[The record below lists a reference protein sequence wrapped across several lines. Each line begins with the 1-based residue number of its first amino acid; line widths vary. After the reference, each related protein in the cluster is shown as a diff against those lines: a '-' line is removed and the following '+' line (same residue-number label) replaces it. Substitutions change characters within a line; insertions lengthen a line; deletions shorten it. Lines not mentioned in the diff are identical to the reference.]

1 LNPTERQSAEPD
13 PRRVAIEIA
22 DPLKIAGVD
31 PELRFAGGETQVM
44 ALTREL
50 RRRGHRAELICD
62 PAGRLWE
69 RAHAEG
75 IECHPL
81 RIRNAI
87 DLGAA
92 LRLRAILRGGDFDIL
107 HFHTSRAHA
116 LAPVV
121 RGCARAAVV
130 TRRMDYAPN
139 RLFAPLLFGREVDR
153 VIAISNAV
161 ADALISAGAP
171 AANIS
176 IIPSGVDIERFRP
189 PTAEERAV
197 ARRKLDLDHATIAI
211 GAVGALEERKGH
223 RSLLE
228 ALVLGD
234 TLKGTRC
241 FIAGEGSA
249 RATLKAD
256 AARLGIADR
265 VTMLGRIDDVRKM
278 LAAMDIFVM
287 PSLKEGLGVAA
298 LEAMA
303 SGLAVVLSQVGG
315 LAGLIE
321 NEKSGLQVPPRDVTA
336 LAAALQRLVGDA
348 ALRNNLGARARAAVV
363 AGYSD
368 ALMAQRTLD
377 VYRRCIAE
385 RLRRLK

>member
-1 LNPTERQSAEPD
+1 MEQPRAETGPSGVHGELAGSL
-13 PRRVAIEIA
+13 RIG
-22 DPLKIAGVD
+22 GVD

-50 RRRGHRAELICD
+50 RRRGHRAELICN

-69 RAHAEG
+69 RARAEG

-81 RIRNAI
+81 KIRNAVDI
-87 DLGAA
+87 GAA
-92 LRLRAILRGGDFDIL
+92 LRLRAILHGGGFDIV

-116 LAPVV
+116 MAPIV

-139 RLFAPLLFGREVDR
+139 RLLAPFLYGREVER

-161 ADALISAGAP
+161 ADSLIGAGAP
-171 AANIS
+171 GANIS
-176 IIPSGVDIERFRP
+176 IIPSGIDVERFRP
-189 PTAEERAV
+189 PTLEERAA
-197 ARRKLDLDHATIAI
+197 ARRDLGLDDVTIAV

-223 RSLLE
+223 RYLLQ
-228 ALVLGD
+228 ALAHRGG
-234 TLKGTRC
+234 LKGARC
-241 FIAGEGSA
+241 FIAGEGSI
-249 RATLKAD
+249 RAALEAD
-256 AARLGIADR
+256 ATRLGVTDR
-265 VTMLGRIDDVRKM
+265 VSMVGRIDDVQAM
-278 LAAMDIFVM
+278 LAAMDVFVM

-303 SGLAVVLSQVGG
+303 SGLAVVLSGVGG

-321 NEKSGLQVPPRDVTA
+321 NETNGLHVPPADAHA
-336 LAAALQRLVGDA
+336 LAAALERLARDPE
-348 ALRNNLGARARAAVV
+348 LRRSLGARARATALE
-363 AGYSD
+363 YSD
-368 ALMAQRTLD
+368 AVMAERTLE

-385 RLRRLK
+385 RSRRLK

>member
-1 LNPTERQSAEPD
+1 MEQPSAETDQPG
-13 PRRVAIEIA
+13 VADEIA
-22 DPLKIAGVD
+22 GPLKIAGVD

-69 RAHAEG
+69 RARAEG

-81 RIRNAI
+81 RIRNAVDI
-87 DLGAA
+87 GAA
-92 LRLRAILRGGDFDIL
+92 MRLRSILLGGEFDVV

-116 LAPVV
+116 MAPIV

-139 RLFAPLLFGREVDR
+139 RLFAPFLYGREVDR

-161 ADALISAGAP
+161 ADSLIGAGAP
-171 AANIS
+171 GANIS

-189 PTAEERAV
+189 PSDEERIA
-197 ARRKLDLDHATIAI
+197 ARHKLGLDDATIAI

-223 RSLLE
+223 RYLLQ
-228 ALVLGD
+228 ALALSE
-234 TLKGTRC
+234 TLRSSRC
-241 FIAGEGSA
+241 FIAGEGSI
-249 RATLKAD
+249 RAALEAE
-256 AARLGIADR
+256 AARLGIARR
-265 VTMLGRIDDVRKM
+265 VMMLGRIDDVRAV

-303 SGLAVVLSQVGG
+303 SGLPVVLSRVGG

-321 NEKSGLQVPPRDVTA
+321 NETNGLQVAPADA
-336 LAAALQRLVGDA
+336 EGLAAALERLARDRD
-348 ALRNNLGARARAAVV
+348 LRTSLGARARDAAV
-363 AGYSD
+363 AEYSE
-368 ALMAQRTLD
+368 AAMAERTLE

-385 RLRRLK
+385 RSRRLK

>member
-1 LNPTERQSAEPD
+1 MEQPSAETDQSNVAGQSAG
-13 PRRVAIEIA
+13 
-22 DPLKIAGVD
+22 PLKIAGVD

-50 RRRGHRAELICD
+50 RRRGYRAELICD

-69 RAHAEG
+69 RARAEG

-81 RIRNAI
+81 RIRNAVDI
-87 DLGAA
+87 GAA
-92 LRLRAILRGGDFDIL
+92 MRLRAILLAGHFDIV

-116 LAPVV
+116 MAPIV

-139 RLFAPLLFGREVDR
+139 RLFAPFLYGREVDR

-161 ADALISAGAP
+161 ADSLIGAGAP
-171 AANIS
+171 GANIS
-176 IIPSGVDIERFRP
+176 IIPSGVDVDRFRP
-189 PTAEERAV
+189 PSDGERAA
-197 ARRKLDLDHATIAI
+197 ARRKFGLDGATIAI

-223 RSLLE
+223 RYLLH
-228 ALVLGD
+228 ALARGD
-234 TLKGTRC
+234 ALSGARC
-241 FIAGEGSA
+241 FIAGEGSIRPA
-249 RATLKAD
+249 LEAE
-256 AARLGIADR
+256 AARLGVAER
-265 VTMLGRIDDVRKM
+265 VTMLGRIDDVRAM

-303 SGLAVVLSQVGG
+303 SGLAVVLSRVGG

-321 NEKSGLQVPPRDVTA
+321 NEKSGLQVEPADAHA
-336 LAAALQRLVGDA
+336 LAAALERLARDRD
-348 ALRNNLGARARAAVV
+348 LRTRLGARARDVAV
-363 AGYSD
+363 AEYSD
-368 ALMAQRTLD
+368 AVMAERTLE

-385 RLRRLK
+385 RSRRQK

>member
-1 LNPTERQSAEPD
+1 MERPRAETD
-13 PRRVAIEIA
+13 RSDVAGEFA
-22 DPLKIAGVD
+22 RPLKIAGVD
-31 PELRFAGGETQVM
+31 PELRFAGGQTQVM

-69 RAHAEG
+69 RARAEG
-75 IECHPL
+75 FECHPL
-81 RIRNAI
+81 KIRNAV

-92 LRLRAILRGGDFDIL
+92 LRLRAILHGGGFDIV

-116 LAPVV
+116 MAPIV

-139 RLFAPLLFGREVDR
+139 RLFAPFLYGREVER

-161 ADALISAGAP
+161 ADSLIGAGAP
-171 AANIS
+171 GANIS
-176 IIPSGVDIERFRP
+176 IIPSGVDVERFRR
-189 PTAEERAV
+189 PTLDERAV
-197 ARRKLDLDHATIAI
+197 ARRNLHLDDATIAI

-223 RSLLE
+223 RYLLQ
-228 ALVLGD
+228 ALAHRNS
-234 TLKGTRC
+234 LKGARC
-241 FIAGEGSA
+241 FIAGEGSI
-249 RATLKAD
+249 RAALEAE
-256 AARLGIADR
+256 AARLGIAER
-265 VTMLGRIDDVRKM
+265 VTMLGRIEDVRET

-303 SGLAVVLSQVGG
+303 SGLAVVLSGVGG

-321 NEKSGLQVPPRDVTA
+321 NETTGLHVPPADA
-336 LAAALQRLVGDA
+336 DAMAAALERLARDPE
-348 ALRNNLGARARAAVV
+348 LRRSLGMRARAAVL
-363 AGYSD
+363 AEYSD
-368 ALMAQRTLD
+368 AVMAERTLE
-377 VYRRCIAE
+377 VYRRCIVE
-385 RLRRLK
+385 RSRRLK